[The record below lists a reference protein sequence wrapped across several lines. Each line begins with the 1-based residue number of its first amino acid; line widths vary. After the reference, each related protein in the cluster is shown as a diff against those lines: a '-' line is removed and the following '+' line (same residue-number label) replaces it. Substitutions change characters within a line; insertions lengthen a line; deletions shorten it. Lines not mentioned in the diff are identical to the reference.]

1 MGDKVTTNFV
11 NKIFCGDCQKIL
23 RQYIP
28 DNSVDLIYADPPFFT
43 EKKYEVIWGDGYE
56 IRAYEDRW
64 KGGIQ
69 NYLAWMEPK
78 LRECHRVL
86 KSTGSIYLH
95 CDYHAGHYLK
105 VLMDKIFGAEHFQN
119 EIVWIFSKVGGV
131 EKRWAKRHELIL
143 FYTKSNTWTFNIDE
157 VREPY
162 SQSLVKSLKKD
173 ERGYYYTRGL
183 GLDKSIT
190 RLKKTYIHPKGKVPE
205 DVWNLGSYTIPKGER
220 LGYPTQ
226 KPEKLLERIIKA
238 SSNTMDIVLDP
249 FCGCGTAIV
258 VAYKLGR
265 RYIGIDISPTACKL
279 MFKRI
284 QKLNPQLR
292 FEETVIGMPK
302 TIEEIRQLQPFEFQ
316 NWVIQKLGARASERK
331 IGDMG
336 IDGFTFDLRPIQVKQ
351 SDNIGRNVIDNFETA
366 MRRVKAKKGIIIAF
380 SFGKGA
386 YEEVARAKLQEG
398 LEIELMTVEEL
409 LKLA

>member
-1 MGDKVTTNFV
+1 
-11 NKIFCGDCQKIL
+11 
-23 RQYIP
+23 
-28 DNSVDLIYADPPFFT
+28 
-43 EKKYEVIWGDGYE
+43 
-56 IRAYEDRW
+56 
-64 KGGIQ
+64 
-69 NYLAWMEPK
+69 
-78 LRECHRVL
+78 
-86 KSTGSIYLH
+86 
-95 CDYHAGHYLK
+95 
-105 VLMDKIFGAEHFQN
+105 
-119 EIVWIFSKVGGV
+119 
-131 EKRWAKRHELIL
+131 
-143 FYTKSNTWTFNIDE
+143 
-157 VREPY
+157 
-162 SQSLVKSLKKD
+162 
-173 ERGYYYTRGL
+173 
-183 GLDKSIT
+183 
-190 RLKKTYIHPKGKVPE
+190 
-205 DVWNLGSYTIPKGER
+205 
-220 LGYPTQ
+220 
-226 KPEKLLERIIKA
+226 
-238 SSNTMDIVLDP
+238 
-249 FCGCGTAIV
+249 
-258 VAYKLGR
+258 
-265 RYIGIDISPTACKL
+265 